1 MEICTEQTGEGRSM
15 FDVGE
20 GHLTSHYAFQR
31 RALVNFPSNGFIW
44 PILIG
49 SYRGTEA
56 QFWAS
61 FFIYFPFFHFFFL
74 FSGRGRRKSRFSLT
88 VFYESCM
95 LGCVDATRVFR
106 LVSCICWVWF
116 FSFTYRFYCSRL
128 NWTDVGLLMEGQGLL
143 QENIVDIIITIKFV
157 EKIQSNIFIRFYNIR
172 TISCKKF

>member
-1 MEICTEQTGEGRSM
+1 MEICTGQTGEGRPM
-15 FDVGE
+15 FNVGE

-61 FFIYFPFFHFFFL
+61 FFIYFPFFPIFPFFRT
-74 FSGRGRRKSRFSLT
+74 GGRRKSRFSRT
-88 VFYESCM
+88 VFDGSCM
-95 LGCVDATRVFR
+95 LGCVNATRVFSTCF
-106 LVSCICWVWF
+106 LCKLGLIF
-116 FSFTYRFYCSRL
+116 FSFTFGFFYCSRL

-143 QENIVDIIITIKFV
+143 LK
-157 EKIQSNIFIRFYNIR
+157 KISLI
-172 TISCKKF
+172 